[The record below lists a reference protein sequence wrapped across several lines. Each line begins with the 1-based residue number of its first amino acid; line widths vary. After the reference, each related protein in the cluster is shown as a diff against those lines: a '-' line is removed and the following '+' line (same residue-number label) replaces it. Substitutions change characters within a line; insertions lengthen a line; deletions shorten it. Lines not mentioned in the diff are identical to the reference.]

1 MEKNG
6 LSGTFP
12 AIYNDVRHT
21 VLMGIITTSIS
32 NGNCMRMC
40 PIGTGFLVGPVVI
53 TAIAGVLV
61 GTLCNGSD
69 GMGVGTIG

>member
-1 MEKNG
+1 
-6 LSGTFP
+6 
-12 AIYNDVRHT
+12 
-21 VLMGIITTSIS
+21 
-32 NGNCMRMC
+32 MC
-40 PIGTGFLVGPVVI
+40 PIGTGCLVGPVVI